1 MPPSTSMPPFLLSPY
16 LTISPP
22 LSLPLYL
29 THCPSHSPSPPHCL
43 FSLLSPTLSH
53 SVSITFIPPP
63 SSSPTKVMLKPV
75 NRVRLTAAIAEAIAK
90 RAAVNVDILQLK
102 LETLN
107 APRQDSKIWT
117 SRENLDI
124 RCRDSREDF
133 STPTSVRTVE
143 PLI

>member
-43 FSLLSPTLSH
+43 FSLLSPTPSH

-63 SSSPTKVMLKPV
+63 SSSHEGNVETCQQSQTHSSNSRGNRQKSCCQCRYSSTKTRNLKCTSTRFK
-75 NRVRLTAAIAEAIAK
+75 NMDFK
-90 RAAVNVDILQLK
+90 RKFRHTLQ
-102 LETLN
+102 
-107 APRQDSKIWT
+107 RQ
-117 SRENLDI
+117 
-124 RCRDSREDF
+124 
-133 STPTSVRTVE
+133 
-143 PLI
+143 

>member
-1 MPPSTSMPPFLLSPY
+1 
-16 LTISPP
+16 
-22 LSLPLYL
+22 
-29 THCPSHSPSPPHCL
+29 
-43 FSLLSPTLSH
+43 
-53 SVSITFIPPP
+53 
-63 SSSPTKVMLKPV
+63 MLKPV

-107 APRQDSKIWT
+107 APRQDSKVWT